1 MPDIA
6 TTPMP
11 TESTADVEHELS
23 GQLRADVRLLSTL
36 LGEVLRESGSPRL
49 FEDVEALRHASTR
62 LKVVTLPQQE
72 PSSRDTIPDS

>member
-11 TESTADVEHELS
+11 TDSSADVEHELS

-36 LGEVLRESGSPRL
+36 LGKVLRESGSPRL
-49 FEDVEALRHASTR
+49 FDDVEALRSKARETAKR
-62 LKVVTLPQQE
+62 LLQGAAV
-72 PSSRDTIPDS
+72 